1 MDRLKKELFIQLQF
15 SMLFSA
21 LTVLP
26 EFDFMQLL
34 FDYNFNLPMI
44 ACKIIATITGGGA
57 LYQLYAM
64 QGSKHISTGFMAI
77 SGLGLIIVLVSAI
90 GLPIW
95 MEYAGL
101 ILLIIALCMSEKSLH
116 IKWKERG
123 TQGAYLISMAVLL
136 YIFDMI
142 GKSFLTHVAA
152 LVGLIIYLVGLKKI
166 KVSLDSAGLAGVTK
180 LTIAVALCIIGILFR
195 FVPWI
200 GTVVT
205 VTLATLAFIVQYSGY
220 CSLRNSLAIGTEGQ
234 RGAANLKTNMILLVI
249 GALTILI
256 PEYGL
261 TISAFISMIS
271 IWLLYL
277 GWKRIMF
284 GIETSAEGIEEMY

>member
-1 MDRLKKELFIQLQF
+1 MSRFR
-15 SMLFSA
+15 S
-21 LTVLP
+21 
-26 EFDFMQLL
+26 
-34 FDYNFNLPMI
+34 
-44 ACKIIATITGGGA
+44 
-57 LYQLYAM
+57 
-64 QGSKHISTGFMAI
+64 GSKNSWNIWRRIPSLPRWDVL
-77 SGLGLIIVLVSAI
+77 SG
-90 GLPIW
+90 
-95 MEYAGL
+95 
-101 ILLIIALCMSEKSLH
+101 SLM
-116 IKWKERG
+116 RR
-123 TQGAYLISMAVLL
+123 A
-136 YIFDMI
+136 
-142 GKSFLTHVAA
+142 
-152 LVGLIIYLVGLKKI
+152 
-166 KVSLDSAGLAGVTK
+166 AGLAGVTK

-234 RGAANLKTNMILLVI
+234 RGAANLKTSMILLVI

>member
-15 SMLFSA
+15 SMLFAA

-26 EFDFMQLL
+26 EFDIMQLL
-34 FDYNFNLPMI
+34 FDFNFNFPMI
-44 ACKIIATITGGGA
+44 ACKIIASITGGGA
-57 LYQLYAM
+57 LYQLYAT
-64 QGSKHISTGFMAI
+64 QGSKHISTAFMAI

-95 MEYAGL
+95 VEYAGL
-101 ILLIIALCMSEKSLH
+101 VLLVIGLCMSEKSLH
-116 IKWKERG
+116 IKWKEPG

-142 GKSFLTHVAA
+142 GNSFLTHIAA
-152 LVGLIIYLVGLKKI
+152 LFGLVLYLVGLKKI
-166 KVSLDSAGLAGVTK
+166 KKSLDSRGLAGVTK
-180 LTIAVALCIIGILFR
+180 LTIAVALCIIGVLFR

-200 GTVVT
+200 GAIVT
-205 VTLATLAFIVQYSGY
+205 VTLAAIAFIVQYSGY
-220 CSLRNSLAIGTEGQ
+220 CSLRHSFSIGTEGQ
-234 RGAANLKTNMILLVI
+234 RGATNLKISMILLVI
-249 GALTILI
+249 GAFCTLI
-256 PEYGL
+256 PNYGL
-261 TISAFISMIS
+261 TISAFITMIS

-284 GIETSAEGIEEMY
+284 GIETSAGGIEEVY